1 MKTIYRV
8 LKAIDYNGQTE
19 RKLFYT
25 ENKEQAEQWYSDMC
39 KEIDAFAKQNGSIIY
54 NVNHGE
60 RYRTYFARDDE
71 NYHGAIAT
79 FEENDVCRDDFFEL
93 HNRPLF

>member
-8 LKAIDYNGQTE
+8 SKAIDYNGQKE

-25 ENKEQAEQWYSDMC
+25 ENREQAEQWYSDMC

-54 NVNHGE
+54 NNKPSE
-60 RYRTYFARDDE
+60 RYCTYYAKADE
-71 NYHGAIAT
+71 NYHGAIAK
-79 FEENDVCRDDFFEL
+79 FEENDICRDNFLEL
-93 HNRPLF
+93 YNLPLF